1 MKIQDFLTKLNS
13 DFFTGVPDS
22 LLRPLCD
29 YLMDEYGE
37 DGKHHV
43 IAANEGN
50 AVGLAAGYHLATGGI
65 PVIYMQNSGEGNA
78 VNPIASLLNEQVYGI
93 PAIFIIGWRGEP
105 GVKDEPQHAFQGEIT
120 ISLLKELEIKT
131 HIITAETTAEEL
143 EKIMTAFNEN
153 LKAGRQVAFVIEKDA
168 LTYDKTPTYS
178 NDFKLIREDIL
189 RRIVGVSRKDIIV
202 ATTGKTGRELFELR
216 EEQGLGHEND
226 FLTVGSMG
234 HASSIAL
241 GIALQK
247 PKRKV
252 WCIDGDGAALMHMGA
267 MAVIGKASPNNLI
280 HVVINNK
287 SHESVGALPT
297 AAGKNIFS
305 RIARDVGYK
314 ETFQVSGERALDE
327 VLSFVPTLKVG
338 PVMIEIECAIGSR
351 PDLGR
356 PTISP
361 KENKKAFMNNLI
373 DEK

>member
-1 MKIQDFLTKLNS
+1 MNIKDFLSKLNAN
-13 DFFTGVPDS
+13 FFTGVPDS
-22 LLRPLCD
+22 LLSPLCD

-37 DGKHHV
+37 DGRHHI

-50 AVGLAAGYHLATGGI
+50 AVGLAAGYHLATGEV

-131 HIITAETTAEEL
+131 HVITAETAIEEL
-143 EKIMTAFNEN
+143 EKIMTVFNEN
-153 LKAGRQVAFVIEKDA
+153 LKAGRQVAFVIEKGA
-168 LTYDKTPTYS
+168 LTYDGKPSYT
-178 NDFKLIREDIL
+178 NDFKLNREDVL
-189 RRIVGVSRKDIIV
+189 RRIIAVSRKDVII

-267 MAVIGKASPNNLI
+267 MAVIGKAAPKNLI

-287 SHESVGALPT
+287 SHESVGGLPT
-297 AAGKNIFS
+297 ASGKNMFS

-314 ETFQVSGERALDE
+314 EVFQVSGERALDE
-327 VLSFVPTLKVG
+327 VLNFVPTLKVG

-361 KENKKAFMNNLI
+361 KDNKRAFMEGLLT
-373 DEK
+373 EK